1 MKSHEIKAVIE
12 GLLFVSGEE
21 GLDIK
26 QIMDVLQIDKK
37 TAKFYLA
44 ELMEA
49 YASNS
54 RGIQLVEVAGGYQL
68 TTKPEHSLY
77 FKRLVQAPSST
88 TLSQAALE
96 TLAIVAYR
104 QPISRLEIEDI
115 RGVKT
120 ERPIR
125 TLAAKGLIKEVGR
138 AEGAGRAILYGTTKE
153 FLDQFGLRSIGE
165 LPPLPETVA
174 EEEVEEEVDLF
185 FSKFQEQLASAKQEE
200 VMEQPEAV
208 EGKEKIDG

>member
-26 QIMDVLQIDKK
+26 QVMDVLQLDRKSV
-37 TAKFYLA
+37 KFYMA
-44 ELMEA
+44 ELMETYSSDA
-49 YASNS
+49 

-68 TTKPEHSLY
+68 TTKPEHASF

-88 TLSQAALE
+88 TLSQASLE
-96 TLAIVAYR
+96 ALAIVAYR

-115 RGVKT
+115 RGVKS

-138 AEGAGRAILYGTTKE
+138 VDTTGRAILYGTTKD
-153 FLDQFGLRSIGE
+153 FLEQFGLRSIEE
-165 LPPLPETVA
+165 LPPLPDAVT
-174 EEEVEEEVDLF
+174 EEDVEEEVDLF
-185 FSKFQEQLASAKQEE
+185 FSKFQEQMIPTNE
-200 VMEQPEAV
+200 VE
-208 EGKEKIDG
+208 